1 MLYEIC
7 NILHAVVSMSSP
19 SSWPHLLVLL
29 HVAKVSSLLTS
40 QCPCLAV
47 ESRWFQVTMVWASIR
62 LQWLRVRKP
71 RRVLHAY
78 SVVISSPL
86 PSWCPYLAVRSR
98 WFQVATVWTP
108 NRSHRQRVRPPLTC
122 HAYILQ
128 YT

>member
-1 MLYEIC
+1 
-7 NILHAVVSMSSP
+7 
-19 SSWPHLLVLL
+19 
-29 HVAKVSSLLTS
+29 
-40 QCPCLAV
+40 
-47 ESRWFQVTMVWASIR
+47 MVWASIR

-78 SVVISSPL
+78 SVAISSPL

-98 WFQVATVWTP
+98 WFQVATVWAP
-108 NRSHRQRVRPPLTC
+108 NRSHRQRVRPPLAC